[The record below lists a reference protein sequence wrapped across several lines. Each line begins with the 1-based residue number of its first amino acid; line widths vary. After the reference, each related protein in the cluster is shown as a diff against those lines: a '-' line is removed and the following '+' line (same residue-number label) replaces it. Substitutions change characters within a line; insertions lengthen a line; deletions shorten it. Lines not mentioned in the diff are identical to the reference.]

1 MTSSHSSKDPLRP
14 LSQGESQLQ
23 QKTLRK
29 PIVPLRQGRSDGGG
43 GCFPHRISLLLH
55 FSLSLRLA
63 FAFSVVRSERLL
75 QRQRGLHW
83 DSAFFATFA

>member
-1 MTSSHSSKDPLRP
+1 MTKCHFVPHEGSTTQCDARAR
-14 LSQGESQLQ
+14 GE
-23 QKTLRK
+23 
-29 PIVPLRQGRSDGGG
+29 RSDGGSG
-43 GCFPHRISLLLH
+43 YFHHLISLLLH